1 MKSFH
6 IKIIKE
12 MKPTLSYDDLK
23 IITGSLNSK
32 DWVIVKDKKNNV
44 LYEGPIES
52 AESFRKI
59 LKDLGVKD
67 A

>member
-1 MKSFH
+1 
-6 IKIIKE
+6 

-23 IITGSLNSK
+23 IITGSLNGK